1 MYINEVVCVMK
12 KIIVSFILISILGL
26 LSPVSAKT
34 TLRYTKT
41 KKGSTSK
48 IFIRYY
54 PIPKP
59 NFGGDNVQKPDP
71 IYTHGPVGGGLSSA
85 GNADAT
91 SKVRKTRSHKGYS
104 SPILF
109 SGGASKKSVA
119 TYSYSSR

>member
-1 MYINEVVCVMK
+1 MK
-12 KIIVSFILISILGL
+12 KIIVSFILISILCF

-59 NFGGDNVQKPDP
+59 NFGGDNVQQTEPV
-71 IYTHGPVGGGLSSA
+71 YTHTPLGGGLSSA

-91 SKVRKTRSHKGYS
+91 PKVKKTRSHKGYS

-109 SGGASKKSVA
+109 GGGPAQKSVA
-119 TYSYSSR
+119 TYSYSAR